1 MACLYTLM
9 NEVHSSLVRNRS
21 VMNLATETGV
31 IGSYQDDVGAETNGV
46 GKWPVW
52 LRILIIVGLSSGLW
66 GLIIAGITALL

>member
-1 MACLYTLM
+1 
-9 NEVHSSLVRNRS
+9 
-21 VMNLATETGV
+21 MNLATETGV
-31 IGSYQDDVGAETNGV
+31 IGSYQDDVRAETNGV